1 MALSEV
7 RRVLKPG
14 GIFVGMGG
22 QAEPFHGSFFNHTA
36 WGILAVAHATD
47 LKVTRIWKH
56 WDTLETISYMGSY
69 PKTILVLLR
78 WLSVLHDRAP
88 ILSPRRMMNWTANQ
102 KKMLALHQAG
112 SLYFFDDPRRLSVS

>member
-1 MALSEV
+1 VALSEV

-47 LKVTRIWKH
+47 LKVTQIWKH

-69 PKTILVLLR
+69 PKTILVLFK
-78 WLSVLHDRAP
+78 VAERA
-88 ILSPRRMMNWTANQ
+88 S
-102 KKMLALHQAG
+102 
-112 SLYFFDDPRRLSVS
+112 